1 MYCRSWYKKYIHNY
15 RNGKKVDGFRVFLSG
30 SGGTGKS
37 HVVKMIQRDMCHL
50 LRNIVNP
57 EPDQPLVL
65 ITAPTG
71 SAAFNIGGS
80 TVHAAFSLYD
90 KSRAKLTYKK
100 RCLMQL
106 KLEHLMLLITDEIS
120 MVGFD
125 LFQRMNEAVC
135 GIKGSV
141 NGDWAGICLLAV
153 GDLYQLPPVAA
164 SPIYMNPRKAQ
175 TLSDMAPNGWD
186 TMQLHELK
194 QIMRQKDNVFA
205 EALNRIRRCTPEEG
219 SLDDLMLK
227 S

>member
-1 MYCRSWYKKYIHNY
+1 
-15 RNGKKVDGFRVFLSG
+15 
-30 SGGTGKS
+30 
-37 HVVKMIQRDMCHL
+37 
-50 LRNIVNP
+50 
-57 EPDQPLVL
+57 
-65 ITAPTG
+65 
-71 SAAFNIGGS
+71 
-80 TVHAAFSLYD
+80 
-90 KSRAKLTYKK
+90 
-100 RCLMQL
+100 MQL

-125 LFQRMNEAVC
+125 LFQQMNEAVC

-175 TLSDMAPNGWD
+175 TLSDMAPNGWE

-194 QIMRQKDNVFA
+194 QIMCQKDNVFA
-205 EALNRIRRCTPEEG
+205 EALNRIWRCTPEEG

-227 S
+227 SQQLKFDHTYDTYPLEAMNVYAKNSSCDE